1 MHGPDPSWCARLH
14 APGSAPHFRHATGEH
29 VGRGERTRHD
39 GRDAAPGDVSETA
52 SIAPPSENASPDLP
66 APTPFVYREIPS
78 VHECEICGRVM
89 YDHNCKIVC
98 PNCGYKRDCSDP

>member
-14 APGSAPHFRHATGEH
+14 GPFTPRPPLPQAGKAEQGGAGAGVSDDTDAGSRGAVDALP
-29 VGRGERTRHD
+29 VG
-39 GRDAAPGDVSETA
+39 S
-52 SIAPPSENASPDLP
+52 
-66 APTPFVYREIPS
+66 PFVAREVPS